1 MTNSKEDDICI
12 VLQDKITATFF
23 LHDTVYLYL
32 RTVNQTV
39 AEANSDL
46 FRDGRYIRNKTIGQR
61 FTGWFP
67 TPIDLFSDKVTMYNS
82 AHFLFKFSSV
92 FMLFKLLR
100 CVAENTKTTCIY
112 K

>member
-1 MTNSKEDDICI
+1 MSNSKADDVCMM
-12 VLQDKITATFF
+12 LQNRLTATFF

-67 TPIDLFSDKVTMYNS
+67 IPIDLLPRDAMLARYIPSLCVCLYVTS
-82 AHFLFKFSSV
+82 
-92 FMLFKLLR
+92 R
-100 CVAENTKTTCIY
+100 CSTETAKRRITRTIA
-112 K
+112 

>member
-1 MTNSKEDDICI
+1 MSNSKTDDICMM
-12 VLQDKITATFF
+12 LQNRLTATFF

-61 FTGWFP
+61 FAGWFP
-67 TPIDLFSDKVTMYNS
+67 TPIDLLPHDAMLARYIPSLCVCLSVTS
-82 AHFLFKFSSV
+82 RV
-92 FMLFKLLR
+92 LLKQQNVGSR
-100 CVAENTKTTCIY
+100 TR
-112 K
+112 